1 MPKTTTQQ
9 NTQNTQQNNQQNTQQ
24 FISIYQLKIKN
35 QPINLNKLPDLINQ
49 LFPNIKTNKNYSP
62 TTLAYFLIFLNHHN
76 IIKLTTSQ
84 ILQIIKSYN
93 TQLNYLSNISINSLN
108 SYKQY
113 LFNPNNREYL
123 KTQKTISQPPQP
135 TNKTN
140 IKTIDLNI
148 FTI

>member
-1 MPKTTTQQ
+1 MPNKTTQQ
-9 NTQNTQQNNQQNTQQ
+9 NTQNTQNTQQ
-24 FISIYQLKIKN
+24 FISIYQLQIKN
-35 QPINLNKLPDLINQ
+35 QPITLNQLPNLINQ

-62 TTLAYFLIFLNHHN
+62 TTLAYFLIFLNHNN

-93 TQLNYLSNISINSLN
+93 TQLNYKSDISINSLN

-113 LFNPNNREYL
+113 LFNPNNRNYI
-123 KTQKTISQPPQP
+123 KTQKQISLPPQP
-135 TNKTN
+135 TNKTTTQ
-140 IKTIDLNI
+140 TIDLNI

>member
-1 MPKTTTQQ
+1 MPNKTTQQ
-9 NTQNTQQNNQQNTQQ
+9 NTQNTQQNTQQ

-35 QPINLNKLPDLINQ
+35 QPIALNQLPDLINQ

-93 TQLNYLSNISINSLN
+93 TQLNYKSDISINSLN

-113 LFNPNNREYL
+113 LFNPNNRNYL

-135 TNKTN
+135 TNKTTS
-140 IKTIDLNI
+140 KTIDLNI

>member
-1 MPKTTTQQ
+1 MPNKTTQQ
-9 NTQNTQQNNQQNTQQ
+9 TTQTTQNTQQNTQQ
-24 FISIYQLKIKN
+24 FISIYQLQIKN
-35 QPINLNKLPDLINQ
+35 QPITLNQLPTLINQ

-62 TTLAYFLIFLNHHN
+62 TTLAYFLIFLNHNN

-93 TQLNYLSNISINSLN
+93 TQLNYKSDISINSLN

-113 LFNPNNREYL
+113 LFNPNNRNYI
-123 KTQKTISQPPQP
+123 KTQKQISLPPQP

>member
-1 MPKTTTQQ
+1 MSKTTQQ
-9 NTQNTQQNNQQNTQQ
+9 NTQQQNTQQ
-24 FISIYQLKIKN
+24 NFLTIYQLQIKN
-35 QPINLNKLPDLINQ
+35 QPITLNQLPNLINQ

-62 TTLAYFLIFLNHHN
+62 TTLAYFLIFLNHNN
-76 IIKLTTSQ
+76 IIKLTTNQ

-93 TQLNYLSNISINSLN
+93 TQLNYKSDISINSLN

-113 LFNPNNREYL
+113 LFNPNNRNYL